1 MISLKDV
8 ARAANVSPTTVSAVV
23 NRLDCVKPATRERVL
38 KAIKDLGYIP
48 NISARELVTRKKQNI
63 GLITMV
69 YDKHDI
75 KKQVHSNE
83 MNIFYN
89 DYINEIAEKIK
100 SSGYGLLIENYV
112 YKAGSRDLPRLIKE
126 KRVDGAIIVGSL
138 YKEEFIERLKN
149 ELDIFVTVGAFTD
162 LTAYVINNYTES
174 IMMAVRYL
182 VKKGHRKIAY
192 VNGDSVTYACSYK
205 LFGYKCGLEES
216 GIDFTDKLVFQGKFL
231 VSEGYEIAKKIYEL
245 PKDLFPTA
253 ILFGSDILALG
264 ANEYFYEK
272 GIRVPDDISLMG
284 YENLII
290 SAFSNPPLTTVDW
303 NKKMMAEKACEIILD
318 SLKTSKID
326 NSGVVVPCSI
336 IERKSVRNLICQ

>member
-1 MISLKDV
+1 LISLKDV

-23 NRLDCVKPATRERVL
+23 NGLDCVKPATRERVL

-89 DYINEIAEKIK
+89 DYINEIAETIK
-100 SSGYGLLIENYV
+100 SSGYGLLIENFV
-112 YKAGSRDLPRLIKE
+112 YKEGSRDLPRIIKE